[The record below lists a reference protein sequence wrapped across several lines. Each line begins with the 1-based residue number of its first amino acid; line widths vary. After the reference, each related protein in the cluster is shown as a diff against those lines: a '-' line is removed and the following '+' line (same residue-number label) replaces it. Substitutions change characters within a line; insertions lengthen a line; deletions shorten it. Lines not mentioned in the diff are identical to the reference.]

1 KTIGP
6 GHEREVAV
14 RLLQRGHA
22 LVAVH
27 RRPELRRLLRER
39 ADEILREYLGES
51 AHVEDVF
58 LGVQCGELSA
68 GLRKGVDDLG
78 GRTAHAG
85 VEQGEEPGGS
95 SPDDRDVPDLVLHAR
110 KFAAVRGRINLL
122 EKRLMALDQKGSLA
136 DPMSDA
142 VRTIEYRGR
151 FRLLRR
157 IAAGGMA
164 TVYEAE
170 QIGDRAFTKR
180 VALKVIHEKYAK
192 QPEWLQLFID
202 EARLSANLV
211 HGNIVQIYQFEEVDG
226 EFFMAMEYIR
236 GVTLRALIDHHRALD
251 YAHNFVDDSGNRLY
265 IVHRDVSPGNVLL
278 TWDGQVKL
286 GDFGIAKART
296 MHDPAAERNLTIGKK
311 HYMSPEQIT
320 GTSVD
325 WRTDIFST
333 GVVLFEMLAL
343 EHLFREAETE
353 ASMDEVTI
361 GPSPD
366 LRQLLPG
373 LDNTITGLLT
383 LAISKDAMMRPNA
396 AMFGL
401 ALDEWCAKQKAPGS
415 PDRLQAHLAKEFAAS
430 YRPPSET
437 KRSDPATTPSTDK
450 SLWSTVFDTVF
461 GG

>member
-1 KTIGP
+1 M
-6 GHEREVAV
+6 
-14 RLLQRGHA
+14 
-22 LVAVH
+22 
-27 RRPELRRLLRER
+27 
-39 ADEILREYLGES
+39 D
-51 AHVEDVF
+51 DV
-58 LGVQCGELSA
+58 
-68 GLRKGVDDLG
+68 
-78 GRTAHAG
+78 
-85 VEQGEEPGGS
+85 
-95 SPDDRDVPDLVLHAR
+95 
-110 KFAAVRGRINLL
+110 I
-122 EKRLMALDQKGSLA
+122 
-136 DPMSDA
+136 
-142 VRTIEYRGR
+142 RTIEYAGK

-157 IAAGGMA
+157 VASGGMA

-170 QIGDRAFTKR
+170 QVGDHGFTKR
-180 VALKVIHEKYAK
+180 VALKVIHEKYAR
-192 QPEWLQLFID
+192 QPDWLQLFID
-202 EARLSANLV
+202 EAKLSANLV
-211 HGNIVQIYQFEEVDG
+211 HGNIVQIFQFEEVKGD
-226 EFFMAMEYIR
+226 FYMAMEYIR
-236 GVTLRALIDHHRALD
+236 GVTLRALIDHHRALRQPLPPPLAAYIGSRVCRALD
-251 YAHNFVDDSGNRLY
+251 YAHNFVDASGTRLY
-265 IVHRDVSPGNVLL
+265 IVHRDVTPGNVLL

-343 EHLFREAETE
+343 EQLFREVETE

-373 LDNTITGLLT
+373 LDNAITGLLT

-415 PDRLQAHLAKEFAAS
+415 PDRLQAHLAREFAAS

-437 KRSDPATTPSTDK
+437 KRSDASTAPGTDK